1 MPCFGTPHPKE
12 TPPYGNYTPKL
23 HTENTGGICIRKLKY
38 MQKYRR
44 KILTENAHGKYGR
57 KVLTDN
63 ANGKYG
69 KYKYIRK
76 RKIETMNGRS
86 LRIEEAT
93 IGAGRGPQEADPY
106 E

>member
-1 MPCFGTPHPKE
+1 M
-12 TPPYGNYTPKL
+12 
-23 HTENTGGICIRKLKY
+23 HTETEIHAEMHTDNTD
-38 MQKYRR
+38 
-44 KILTENAHGKYGR
+44 GKYGR

-63 ANGKYG
+63 TDGKYG

-86 LRIEEAT
+86 LRIEAT
-93 IGAGRGPQEADPY
+93 IGAGGGPQEADLY